1 MRVSISGARCRR
13 PRRAEPADPDSKD
26 LTMTTRPLDGI
37 RVVDLTHVLA
47 GPYCSYQLGLLGEL
61 GHDDAAID
69 TLITNGVIRQHEA

>member
-1 MRVSISGARCRR
+1 
-13 PRRAEPADPDSKD
+13 
-26 LTMTTRPLDGI
+26 MTTRPLDGI